1 MTYKT
6 FMTTQQKLQFEI
18 WLLKNNMSLRGFA
31 KKSGVSV
38 QYLSQ
43 IINGK
48 NAITD
53 GVIRLFEKNGYK
65 IG

>member
-6 FMTTQQKLQFEI
+6 FMTPAEKKRFEI
-18 WLLKNNMSLRGFA
+18 WLLKNDMSLRGFA

-53 GVIRLFEKNGYK
+53 GVEKLFEKNGYK